1 MFTSSRLR
9 PDVIL
14 PLRCAEC
21 HGTVRVTYHPLSDVT
36 GMTMEVGNIYH
47 CPHCHQQVSLPL
59 PGLLIPPVQAR
70 YDS

>member
-1 MFTSSRLR
+1 MLTHSRLR

-14 PLRCAEC
+14 PLHCAEC
-21 HGTVRVTYHPLSDVT
+21 HGKVRVTYHPLSDVPDVARR
-36 GMTMEVGNIYH
+36 VGNIYH

-59 PGLLIPPVQAR
+59 PGLLIPPVQVR